1 MKNLS
6 AGIKVG
12 VLVILAAVG
21 GWLVWTNLATD
32 PAGKDNY
39 WLKARFR
46 DASGLPTGS
55 KVVVAGIPVGEIL
68 STEIDGRRAMV
79 RFKVRKDIKIYDSAI
94 VYKKATS
101 LLGNY
106 YIEIDPGDPITT
118 SAEDGSQLTHKI
130 LAQGEEIPHVVE
142 ATSPDQLLRRIE
154 QSLPNV
160 DEVLKSVRDLAEDLR
175 RLVNGP
181 VASVVGRVDALVQK
195 AAPEVEAAIGDARSA
210 LARLD
215 AITKDVKELTG
226 DGGKKLQEIIA
237 KLETLPDRLDD
248 LVATTKNEITMTGDS
263 LRDKL
268 DKVDSVIAHADSIGE
283 KIDQNEGTLGRL
295 VNDPAIA
302 DNVEDITEDANSFL
316 GTIFNVQTYVGL
328 RSEYNVFAQAARH
341 YVAVELHT
349 RPDKFY
355 LIEIEQGPRGDYP
368 DVTLEYDPTVDPDNW
383 IRKAVIEDKTRFT
396 FQFAKRFD
404 WLTLRYG
411 IKESTGGIGADI
423 DLRWWN
429 RSVKFS
435 ADAFDATFDQLPRVK
450 LTLALEVF
458 KYIYVLGGVDEL
470 LNPPDTLSIRTG
482 NDDVPT
488 QFEEFRF
495 GRDYFFGAM
504 LRFNDEDLAALL
516 AIGGSAIGS
525 ATQ

>member
-1 MKNLS
+1 MKGLS

-12 VLVILAAVG
+12 ILVLLMAVG

-32 PAGKDNY
+32 PAGKNSY
-39 WLKARFR
+39 GLRARFR
-46 DASGLPTGS
+46 DASGLPAGS
-55 KVVVAGIPVGEIL
+55 KVVVAGIPVGEIV
-68 STEIDGRRAMV
+68 STQIDGRRAVV
-79 RFKVRKDIKIYDSAI
+79 RFKIKKGITIYDSAI

-106 YIEIDPGDPITT
+106 YIEVDPGDPVTT
-118 SAEDGSQLTHKI
+118 SAEDGAAITHKI
-130 LAQGEEIPHVVE
+130 LAPGDEVPHVVE

-160 DEVLKSVRDLAEDLR
+160 DEVLKSVRDLAEDMR

-181 VASVVGRVDALVQK
+181 VASAVNRVDALVQK
-195 AAPEVEAAIGDARSA
+195 EAPEVEGLIAEGREA
-210 LARLD
+210 LVRLN
-215 AITKDVKELTG
+215 AITKDVRGVTA
-226 DGGKKLQEIIA
+226 DGGKKINDIIA
-237 KLETLPDRLDD
+237 KLEGLPDKLDD
-248 LVATTKNEITMTGDS
+248 LIATTKNEITETGDAV
-263 LRDKL
+263 RGKL
-268 DKVDSVIAHADSIGE
+268 DRVDDILASADSIGK
-283 KIDQNEGTLGRL
+283 KIDDNQGTLGRL

-302 DNVEDITEDANSFL
+302 DNVEDITEDAKGFL
-316 GTIFNVQTYVGL
+316 GTITNLQTYVGL

-341 YVAVELHT
+341 YVSVELHT

-383 IRKAVIEDKTRFT
+383 IRKAVIADKTRFT
-396 FQFAKRFD
+396 FQFAKRFG

-411 IKESTGGIGADI
+411 IKESTGGVGV
-423 DLRWWN
+423 DLDGKWWN
-429 RSVKFS
+429 RGVRLSV
-435 ADAFDATFDQLPRVK
+435 DAFDATFDQLPRVK
-450 LTLALEVF
+450 VTAAVEFFRHFFL
-458 KYIYVLGGVDEL
+458 LGGVDEL

-482 NDDVPT
+482 NSDVPI

-495 GRDYFFGAM
+495 GRDYFVGAM

-525 ATQ
+525 ATK